1 MPAPWI
7 QTVLIELSK
16 KLNHYW
22 YSEPRTWKTCLFYI
36 VLGSHDT
43 NKKNSSFFETILQYA
58 LTYLFNRAA
67 DQFTFIWS
75 QFYLN
80 MLQVYPLKMSLK

>member
-36 VLGSHDT
+36 VLRSHDT
-43 NKKNSSFFETILQYA
+43 NRKILVS
-58 LTYLFNRAA
+58 LTPYY
-67 DQFTFIWS
+67 S
-75 QFYLN
+75 
-80 MLQVYPLKMSLK
+80 MP